1 MRPQKISYQLIEDI
15 CEDIA
20 QGFTYD
26 QSAQRNGISASTF
39 FRWMQKAKE
48 PGCDPIYIH
57 FANEVERASQFS
69 EFEALQ
75 IVRSAAIINRNWKAA
90 TWFLEKRFPEK
101 YGKSKNSIYDEEDTS
116 ENSEESK

>member
-1 MRPQKISYQLIEDI
+1 MRPQKISHQLIDAI

-26 QSAQRNGISASTF
+26 QAAQRNGISASTF
-39 FRWMQKAKE
+39 FRWMVKAKE
-48 PGCDPIYIH
+48 PDCDPIYIH
-57 FANEVERASQFS
+57 FATEVEAASQFS

-75 IVRSAAIINRNWKAA
+75 IVRSAAIISRNWKAA

-101 YGKSKNSIYDEEDTS
+101 YGKSKNLIYEEVDAS
-116 ENSEESK
+116 ENSEES